1 MIISRCICQNNI
13 RDSGGRVLA
22 LNHAEKEILER
33 KTARWVY
40 EQGREVTAQE
50 VARRFRLH
58 IHTARLVIH
67 GIMKR
72 TDGIRCALTGKY
84 EKTAKGMRQ
93 VKYFSVIHLPEN
105 YQPKGGKTKKYKGND
120 RE

>member
-1 MIISRCICQNNI
+1 M
-13 RDSGGRVLA
+13 A

-40 EQGREVTAQE
+40 EQGRGVTAKE

-72 TDGIRCALTGKY
+72 TDGIRCELAGTY
-84 EKTAKGMRQ
+84 EQTAKEVRQ
-93 VKYFSVIHLPEN
+93 VKYFSVIHLSEK
-105 YQPKGGKTKKYKGND
+105 YKPKGGKTEKD
-120 RE
+120 

>member
-1 MIISRCICQNNI
+1 M
-13 RDSGGRVLA
+13 A

-40 EQGREVTAQE
+40 EQGRGVTAKE

-72 TDGIRCALTGKY
+72 TDGIRCVLTGQY

-93 VKYFSVIHLPEN
+93 VKYFSVIHLPEK
-105 YQPKGGKTKKYKGND
+105 YQPKGGKTEKDQGND
-120 RE
+120 R

>member
-1 MIISRCICQNNI
+1 M
-13 RDSGGRVLA
+13 A

-40 EQGREVTAQE
+40 EQGRGVTAKE

-72 TDGIRCALTGKY
+72 TDGIRCELAGTY
-84 EKTAKGMRQ
+84 EQTAKGVRQ
-93 VKYFSVIHLPEN
+93 VKYFSVIHLPEK
-105 YQPKGGKTKKYKGND
+105 YKPKGGKTEKDQGND
-120 RE
+120 R

>member
-1 MIISRCICQNNI
+1 M
-13 RDSGGRVLA
+13 A

-40 EQGREVTAQE
+40 EQGRGVTAKE

-72 TDGIRCALTGKY
+72 TDGIRCALAGTY
-84 EKTAKGMRQ
+84 EQTAKGTRQ
-93 VKYFSVIHLPEN
+93 VKYFSVIHLPEK
-105 YQPKGGKTKKYKGND
+105 YQPKGGKTEKDQGND
-120 RE
+120 R